1 MTDSKKT
8 IALGADHAG
17 FEYKN
22 LIKSKLESEGFEV
35 IDK

>member
-1 MTDSKKT
+1 MSVNKKT

-22 LIKSKLESEGFEV
+22 LIKNKNTTFIADL
-35 IDK
+35 